1 MKMKFKL
8 VESLSKSKDI
18 ALEYYD
24 LIVQIDLG
32 TDYWDGPQWDEKE
45 IEWTYWVS
53 EEDCYGPLMDLFLGA
68 LSEEEYNAWMERDD
82 SFEEYFQKHSD
93 ELIKEYYDDLLE
105 YFRSDAE
112 DDANEK
118 WEPEGPDYDDIGD

>member
-1 MKMKFKL
+1 MKFKL

-24 LIVQIDLG
+24 LVVQIDLG
-32 TDYWDGPQWDEKE
+32 TDYWDGPQWDDKE

-53 EEDCYGPLMDLFLGA
+53 EDDCYEPLMDLFLGS
-68 LSEEEYNAWMERDD
+68 LSEEEYNAWMTETDD
-82 SFEEYFQKHSD
+82 SFEKYFEEHSE
-93 ELIKEYYDDLLE
+93 ELVARFYDDLLE

-112 DDANEK
+112 EDANAN
-118 WEPEGPDYDDIGD
+118 WEPWEPDYDDIGD